1 MKNKE
6 LLEELEGYRKKY
18 LNEDKQASKK
28 ILDKYDEKVLV
39 YGSTPYSTF
48 EAINKII
55 DYKPKRFIVIGC
67 SIGWMNFYFNELNP
81 DIKTI
86 GIDIHQYRID
96 FGNDL
101 ITKHNLKNIELVL
114 ESFEDFEFKD
124 GDLIWESNLMFEY
137 DLNEECNKKIDESLE
152 NFKILSY
159 RNIFYLND
167 NDNVKKTKVKLP
179 VSWSDEQN
187 FYIYEK
193 TK

>member
-18 LNEDKQASKK
+18 LKEDEKASKK
-28 ILDKYDEKVLV
+28 IVDKYDEKVLV

-55 DYKPKRFIVIGC
+55 DYKAKRFIVIGC

-167 NDNVKKTKVKLP
+167 NDNVEKTNVKLP